1 MERTLLILK
10 PDTVER
16 KLVGKILAMV
26 EADGFRLVRLNMAR
40 LTSEQAGSF
49 YAEHQGKP
57 FLKDLVDYMTSGPCI
72 PVLLEADGAVRGIE
86 ILEYRESYG
95 GQIREPLW
103 RAQFI
108 GKRHGAALTLKRD
121 IQNISGATLSCRHI
135 ADGVKRLLA
144 THAFV
149 LAEH

>member
-1 MERTLLILK
+1 VERTLLILK
-10 PDTVER
+10 PDTVDR

-72 PVLLEADGAVRGIE
+72 PVLLEADGAVPKLRKLLGATNPANADSGTIRK
-86 ILEYRESYG
+86 LYG
-95 GQIREPLW
+95 
-103 RAQFI
+103 
-108 GKRHGAALTLKRD
+108 KD
-121 IQNISGATLSCRHI
+121 IQTNSVHGSDSPGSAAREIGFFFP
-135 ADGVKRLLA
+135 DEV
-144 THAFV
+144 
-149 LAEH
+149 